1 MSPGHFAP
9 VAQRTPPFRFNN
21 HLEQHSLLLSQ
32 RQPVEP
38 AAQVREEKLTNAAR
52 CRPGTA
58 LAARQHLAPLLAGIQ
73 DPFLR
78 AVCQLATAWSLPIM
92 PRQNGTFRTG

>member
-1 MSPGHFAP
+1 
-9 VAQRTPPFRFNN
+9 
-21 HLEQHSLLLSQ
+21 
-32 RQPVEP
+32 
-38 AAQVREEKLTNAAR
+38 LTNAALSAR
-52 CRPGTA
+52 YA

-78 AVCQLATAWSLPIM
+78 AVCQLAMAWSLPIT